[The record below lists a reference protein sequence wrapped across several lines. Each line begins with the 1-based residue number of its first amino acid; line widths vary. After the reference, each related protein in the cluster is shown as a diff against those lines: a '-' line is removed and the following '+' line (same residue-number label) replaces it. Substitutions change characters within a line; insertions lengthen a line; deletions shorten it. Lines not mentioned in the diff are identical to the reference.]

1 MKPTDN
7 YFSIESVKAILLRIE
22 QQIKKISQSASE
34 DYLTDSDLQ
43 RELNVSRRTTA
54 NWRAKKAIPYSK
66 IKGIILYQRSDVKK
80 FIEEHQVT
88 SVKSKSRI

>member
-22 QQIKKISQSASE
+22 QQIKKISKSASE

-54 NWRAKKAIPYSK
+54 NWRAKKTIPYSK

-80 FIEEHQVT
+80 FIEKHQVS